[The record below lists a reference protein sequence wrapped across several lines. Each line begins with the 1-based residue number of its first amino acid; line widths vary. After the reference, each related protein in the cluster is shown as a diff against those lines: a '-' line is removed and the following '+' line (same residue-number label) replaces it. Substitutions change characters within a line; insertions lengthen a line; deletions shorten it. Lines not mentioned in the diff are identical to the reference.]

1 LPSVPAR
8 LFHLAWPVLIGQLA
22 AMGMMVSD
30 TMLVARY
37 STVDLAA
44 VAVGSGIYVSITF
57 SLAGVL
63 SALAPTIAHL
73 YGARRLD
80 DIAPEF
86 HQGVWLALLLA
97 IPGVLLL
104 CMPDPLLSLTRLAPE
119 VEARTRAYLLVLAFG
134 VPAAMVYRAVFM
146 FNQAIGR
153 PRPMMVISLIGT
165 TLHVPLS
172 WALIHGAGPFPE
184 LGAIGCAVSNVVVY
198 ATGCALGL
206 AWISR
211 ATPYVPFRLFANWQ
225 TPRLAPI
232 RALVRLGA
240 PMGFSNFV
248 EITSFALIALFV
260 GELGAAVVAGH
271 RVVGNMHGL
280 MFMMPLALGT
290 ATLVLVGQAAGA
302 QDWSRARLSALTGVA
317 IAGALAI
324 AFGLAVWLARAS
336 IVSLYTPD
344 PAVQTVALGLIGY
357 SAVFLFF
364 DATHTLASF
373 SLRGYKVSF
382 LPMLVHVVCF
392 WGIGLSGGW
401 WLCFRGLGTTVAP
414 MGAAG
419 FWAMS
424 TLATVAALLLIG
436 GLLLKVGAAK
446 VRGV

>member
-1 LPSVPAR
+1 
-8 LFHLAWPVLIGQLA
+8 
-22 AMGMMVSD
+22 MGMMVSD

-324 AFGLAVWLARAS
+324 AFGLTLLVLVGMLFASATAR
-336 IVSLYTPD
+336 
-344 PAVQTVALGLIGY
+344 
-357 SAVFLFF
+357 
-364 DATHTLASF
+364 
-373 SLRGYKVSF
+373 R
-382 LPMLVHVVCF
+382 
-392 WGIGLSGGW
+392 
-401 WLCFRGLGTTVAP
+401 
-414 MGAAG
+414 
-419 FWAMS
+419 
-424 TLATVAALLLIG
+424 
-436 GLLLKVGAAK
+436 
-446 VRGV
+446 

>member
-1 LPSVPAR
+1 MRR
-8 LFHLAWPVLIGQLA
+8 LFHLAWPVLVGQLA

-44 VAVGSGIYVSITF
+44 VAVGSGIYVSIAF

-63 SALAPTIAHL
+63 SALSPTIAHL
-73 YGARRLD
+73 FGAQRHD

-86 HQGVWLALLLA
+86 QQGVWLALLLSLA
-97 IPGVLLL
+97 GIFFLYV
-104 CMPDPLLSLTRLAPE
+104 PDPLLALTRLTPE
-119 VEARTRAYLLVLAFG
+119 VEARTREYLTVLAFG
-134 VPAAMVYRAVFM
+134 VPPAMVYRAVFM

-165 TLHVPLS
+165 ALHVPLS
-172 WALIHGAGPFPE
+172 YALIHGLGPLPE

-198 ATGCALGL
+198 ATGCTLSL
-206 AWISR
+206 AWVR
-211 ATPYVPFRLFANWQ
+211 LAAPYRPLHLFAHWQ
-225 TPRLAPI
+225 APRRAPI
-232 RALVRLGA
+232 LALVRLGA

-271 RVVGNMHGL
+271 RVVGNLHGL

-302 QDWSRARLSALTGVA
+302 RDWPRARRAALTGLGVA
-317 IAGALAI
+317 GT
-324 AFGLAVWLARAS
+324 LAVLFGVGVWTARHSLVA
-336 IVSLYTPD
+336 LYTPD
-344 PAVQTVALGLIGY
+344 PAVQTVSLGLIGY

-382 LPMLVHVVCF
+382 LPMFVHIVCF
-392 WGIGLSGGW
+392 WGLGLAGGW
-401 WLCFRGLGTTVAP
+401 WLCFRGLGNAVAP

-419 FWAMS
+419 FWLMS
-424 TLATVAALLLIG
+424 TLATVAALALMG
-436 GLLLKVGAAK
+436 GLLLKVSAAMS
-446 VRGV
+446 GEG